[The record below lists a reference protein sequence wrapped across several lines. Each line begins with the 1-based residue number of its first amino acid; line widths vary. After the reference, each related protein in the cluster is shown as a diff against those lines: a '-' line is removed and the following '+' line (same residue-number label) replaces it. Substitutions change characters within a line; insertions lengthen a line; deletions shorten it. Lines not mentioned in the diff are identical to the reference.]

1 MNKREL
7 LKLLEKCPD
16 DTPILVYGNFTENL
30 YSILD
35 TGIDEDGFS
44 LHVDDEGFDDDF
56 E

>member
-16 DTPILVYGNFTENL
+16 DTPILVYGKFTENL

-35 TGIDEDGFS
+35 TDIGVTGIS
-44 LHVDDEGFDDDF
+44 LNIDDEGFDEDF